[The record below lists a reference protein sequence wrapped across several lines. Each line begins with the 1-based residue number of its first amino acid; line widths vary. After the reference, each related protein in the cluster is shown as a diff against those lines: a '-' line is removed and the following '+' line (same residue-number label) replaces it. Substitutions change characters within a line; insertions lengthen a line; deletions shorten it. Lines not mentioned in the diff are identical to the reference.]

1 MIILIAAGSSDNFTG
16 LDFLTYASY
25 AKLGIT
31 IVSYTSQTWMNFQRT
46 HTEEVSLKIVLL
58 DFAGGILSMLQMSW
72 ESYNLD
78 DWSSFSGDF
87 TKFALGLN
95 SVLFDLLFTQQLC
108 VSYRSVALSM
118 MHILS
123 IINLELFELK
133 LQYFFLNLGEWILNI
148 L

>member
-123 IINLELFELK
+123 IIPYNYLS
-133 LQYFFLNLGEWILNI
+133 
-148 L
+148 

>member
-1 MIILIAAGSSDNFTG
+1 MGIFVNIIFIAAGSSYNFTG
-16 LDFLTYASY
+16 LQLLTYASY
-25 AKLGIT
+25 VKLGIT
-31 IVSYTSQTWMNFQRT
+31 IVNYITQTWMNFQRT
-46 HTEEVSLKIVLL
+46 HTEELSVKVLLL
-58 DFAGGILSMLQMSW
+58 DFAGGSLSMLQMSW

-133 LQYFFLNLGEWILNI
+133 IQYYF
-148 L
+148 